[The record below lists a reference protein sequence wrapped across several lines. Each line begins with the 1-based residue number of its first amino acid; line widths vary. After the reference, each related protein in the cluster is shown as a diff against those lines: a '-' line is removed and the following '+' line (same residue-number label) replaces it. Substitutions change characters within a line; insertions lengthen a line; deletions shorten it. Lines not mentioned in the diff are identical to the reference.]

1 MIAQLIHKAVTAN
14 KELVDALEKLSE
26 VLGVTGNG
34 TLFEGEHLR
43 LTHDPAVA
51 TSNLVNALGELEIQL
66 SPPEKKGKKKTG
78 QAGLKNRAKGASMNR
93 AKDKS
98 IWPFEKSRHL
108 KREPSLTIQKEL
120 KSIIGASRS
129 TGITRGEL
137 TDHIRTILPAHM
149 KRKQNKSGF
158 KAWQSSL
165 GNLLRNYTAAGYL
178 DCAATD
184 TNRNHDVFTL
194 GG

>member
-1 MIAQLIHKAVTAN
+1 MIAQLIQKCVSAN
-14 KELVDALEKLSE
+14 RELVDALEKLSD
-26 VLGVTGNG
+26 VLGVTNG

-51 TSNLVNALGELEIQL
+51 TSNLANALGELEIKL

-98 IWPFEKSRHL
+98 IWPFETDRHL

-120 KSIIGASRS
+120 KSIVEASGS
-129 TGITRGEL
+129 TGINRREVVQ
-137 TDHIRTILPAHM
+137 HIKTILPAHM
-149 KRKQNKSGF
+149 KRKENKSGF
-158 KAWQSSL
+158 KAWKSSL

-178 DCAATD
+178 SCTATD

-194 GG
+194 G